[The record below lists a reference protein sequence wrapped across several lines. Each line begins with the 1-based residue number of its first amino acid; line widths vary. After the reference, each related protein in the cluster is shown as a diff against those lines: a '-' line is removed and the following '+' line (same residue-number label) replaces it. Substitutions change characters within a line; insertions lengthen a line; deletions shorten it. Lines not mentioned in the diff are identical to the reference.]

1 MASAPTGG
9 VAPPAAPTVLI
20 VDDDDATRSLLKT
33 IVEASAANCR
43 VYEASD
49 SDTALRIA
57 RNTQVDLVLLDIVLP
72 NSALSG
78 VMVCQELCKDQ
89 RTRVVIV
96 SGSASE
102 AILDACLS
110 AGALEC
116 VRKPFAL
123 DEIRPRLHA
132 WLH

>member
-1 MASAPTGG
+1 
-9 VAPPAAPTVLI
+9 
-20 VDDDDATRSLLKT
+20 VDDDDATRSLLRA
-33 IVEASAANCR
+33 IVEDSAAPCR
-43 VYEASD
+43 VYEAAD
-49 SDTALRIA
+49 SETALRIA
-57 RNTQVDLVLLDIVLP
+57 RNIPVDLVLLDIVLP

-96 SGSASE
+96 SGSTSK

-116 VRKPFAL
+116 ITKPFAL
-123 DEIRPRLHA
+123 GEIRPRLQG
-132 WLH
+132 WLC